1 MGDMAD
7 MGEPAL
13 RALFLTV
20 DEIEP
25 GRFLWLIVESGSS
38 RTPQGAVS
46 SPSQTY
52 GTYGDALEAGIV
64 ELKRYSGGNLL
75 IGPRQGDED
84 RYPSVRSPVSGFQ
97 LSPV

>member
-1 MGDMAD
+1 MGDQ
-7 MGEPAL
+7 PL

-25 GRFLWLIVESGSS
+25 GRFLWLIVESGSK
-38 RTPQGAVS
+38 RIPEGAVS
-46 SPSQTY
+46 SPNKTF
-52 GTYGDALEAGIV
+52 GTYGDALEAGV
-64 ELKRYSGGNLL
+64 AELKRYSVGNLL

-84 RYPSVRSPVSGFQ
+84 RYPAVQATSGFH